1 MRASRTTSDLPTMT
15 DSTLARRRSA
25 VARTASTSAG
35 RSRPRGSSVTSS
47 DSSTGGWYV
56 VLPGEANGDTGG
68 ADAGTLAKVTAVQRI
83 SLGYNNVYVVG
94 DAGSRVLID
103 PGPDYDG
110 AREHIEHEL
119 AGGLPDLV
127 VTTHGHLDHAGLA
140 SWWQSRGT
148 PVAIGE
154 GDLHYAS
161 GPQLQHDGEWE
172 GYVSFVEACGAPQD
186 LVVEVLHG
194 LEERRAWSL
203 RAATSTKYPPA
214 GRERRWPT
222 GLLYRP
228 FSPSFVLER
237 DGPPTESSE
246 LEVLPCPG
254 HTPGNL
260 VVVQRAEG
268 WLFSG
273 DQLLPDITPTPGIQA
288 KGGEHDPGDWRFRS
302 LPAFVHSLRRLRELE
317 LSRCFPGH
325 GEPFDN
331 VPAVIDANL
340 AQIEQRTE
348 RVLQS
353 LRDDGP
359 GTLFA
364 VCERLY
370 PRAVRRRFWQIA
382 ATVQG
387 HLDLL
392 EEAGEVHVE
401 GTIFRAHGG

>member
-1 MRASRTTSDLPTMT
+1 M
-15 DSTLARRRSA
+15 
-25 VARTASTSAG
+25 
-35 RSRPRGSSVTSS
+35 
-47 DSSTGGWYV
+47 
-56 VLPGEANGDTGG
+56 
-68 ADAGTLAKVTAVQRI
+68 TAVQRI

-94 DAGSRVLID
+94 DAGGRVLID
-103 PGPDYDG
+103 AGPDYGG
-110 AREHIEHEL
+110 ASEHIEREL
-119 AGGLPDLV
+119 SGSLPDLV

-140 SWWQSRGT
+140 SWWQSRGV
-148 PVAIGE
+148 PVAIGK
-154 GDLHYAS
+154 GDLHYSS
-161 GPQLQHDGEWE
+161 GPQLQHDGEWD
-172 GYVSFVEACGAPQD
+172 GYVSFVERSGAPEE

-203 RAATSTKYPPA
+203 AASTSTKYPPA

-228 FSPSFVLER
+228 FAPSLVLEG

-246 LEVLPCPG
+246 LEVLTSPG

-260 VVVQRAEG
+260 VVIHRREG

-273 DQLLPDITPTPGIQA
+273 DQLLPEMTPTPGIQA
-288 KGGEHDPGDWRFRS
+288 KGSEHDPDDWRFRS
-302 LPAFVHSLRRLRELE
+302 LPAFVRSLQRLRELD
-317 LSRCFPGH
+317 LQRCFPGH
-325 GEPFDN
+325 GRPFDD
-331 VPAVIDANL
+331 VPAVLDANL

-359 GTLFA
+359 GSLFA

-392 EEAGEVHVE
+392 EEAGEVAVQGE
-401 GTIFRAHGG
+401 IFETCAI